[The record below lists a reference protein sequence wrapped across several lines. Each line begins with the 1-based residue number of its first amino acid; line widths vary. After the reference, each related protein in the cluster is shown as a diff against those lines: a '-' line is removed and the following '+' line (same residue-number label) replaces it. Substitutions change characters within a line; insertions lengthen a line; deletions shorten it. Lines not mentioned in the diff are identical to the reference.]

1 MENKLSRRK
10 FLNSAAAVAALS
22 VIPFNYGFKSF
33 MAGSRTVKPN
43 SKFGGVQIGAITYS
57 WRSMPGTPN
66 DIINYCIQ
74 AGISDL
80 ELMGNVAE
88 DYLGIPQSPA
98 RPPRGA
104 DQTKEQTEA
113 YEKAAAAATEAQRKW
128 RLALPMQ
135 KYTDLRKMF
144 NDAGINIHI
153 IKFSPANWTDE
164 EIDYAFNAAKAIG
177 AKGVTN
183 EIGDEACKR
192 LGPFAEKHE
201 MYAIFHQHGQP
212 GEPGWNFDQFL
223 AYSPNNMLN
232 FDAGHYFGSTGLHP
246 NEIIKRLHNRI
257 VSIHMKDKTGPKSTP
272 PNTNQ
277 VWGKGEMPIADVLL
291 LLKKEKWPIYVDVEL
306 EYEVPTGSDAAK
318 EVGKCV
324 EYAKAIL
331 TK

>member
-22 VIPFNYGFKSF
+22 VIPFNYGFKSV
-33 MAGSRTVKPN
+33 MDGAKAAKPN

-98 RPPRGA
+98 RPPRGVA
-104 DQTKEQTEA
+104 QTKEQTEA
-113 YEKAAAAATEAQRKW
+113 YEKAAASATEAQRKW
-128 RLALPMQ
+128 RLSIPMK
-135 KYTDLRKMF
+135 KYIDLRKMF

-153 IKFSPANWTDE
+153 IKFSPASWTDE
-164 EIDYAFNAAKAIG
+164 EIDYAFNAAKALG

-192 LGPFAEKHE
+192 LGPFAEKHK
-201 MYAIFHQHGQP
+201 MYAIFHQHMQP
-212 GEPGWNFDQFL
+212 AEPGWNFDKFL

-272 PNTNQ
+272 ANTNQ
-277 VWGKGEMPIADVLL
+277 GWGKGEMPIADVLL

-306 EYEVPTGSDAAK
+306 EYEVPTDSDAAK
-318 EVGKCV
+318 EVVKCV

-331 TK
+331 T